1 MSDLNTSSPAIEIP
15 RVEVPVETRSNVRRR
30 ARGRARLMG
39 AVLVLALSGLAARG
53 AQLCVEP
60 SDRVIHAG
68 SMLRYDQVTLRA
80 RRGEI
85 LDRNG
90 RRLAFSVETPTV
102 AVDPQ
107 LITDMPPDEVD
118 ALATKLS
125 AILELPK
132 AELMERMQRSGR
144 YVKLASKVHPRVAA
158 EVDDLDVAALWTH
171 RDPQR
176 YYPEENL
183 ASQVVG
189 FVDASGHGRAGL
201 EQALDD
207 ELRGGTVIV
216 SRRRDRKGLDV
227 DRPAVVAL
235 AANQGMDVHTTIDR
249 QIQHIA
255 EVALLDVVAT
265 SAPVSASAVVVDVK
279 TGDILAI
286 ANVPEFNPN
295 AMPEDSEPRKNH
307 IVVDAIEPGSIFKPF
322 TIAAAMDLGLTDP
335 QDLID
340 CEVGGWNIGRSRIRD
355 DHPHGVI
362 TLGEVMK
369 FSSNIGV
376 AKLAFRMGADKFL
389 PYLHAF
395 GFGELSGVPLPGE
408 RRGVVRD
415 AKTIKPIELA
425 TTAFG
430 QGTTATPLQLAMG
443 IATLGNDG
451 VRMKPRLV
459 NRIDDAYG
467 VPDHI
472 QKPMPVERAVT
483 AETARSTVA
492 MMTLVTETGGT
503 GTRAQVPGFRVAG
516 KTGTAQKVKDGRYSD
531 ARISSFVGLIPA
543 DDPVLAIAVIVDE
556 PTQGS
561 RYGGIAAAPAWARIA
576 EESLRY
582 LGVAPDPALLA
593 LEPGDA
599 PVVEELPPTDY
610 LDLAWDGD
618 AWTAPDFRGRP
629 VRDVLV
635 ALKSSGLAVEMFGSG
650 EAIAQD
656 PPAGTP
662 LTPGQRISVT
672 FQ

>member
-1 MSDLNTSSPAIEIP
+1 MSTAIEIP
-15 RVEVPVETRSNVRRR
+15 RVEVPVETRSSVRRR
-30 ARGRARLMG
+30 ARGRARIIG
-39 AVLVLALSGLAARG
+39 AALVLALSGLAARG

-107 LITDMPPDEVD
+107 LIAELPPDEVD
-118 ALATKLS
+118 SIAAKLS
-125 AILELPK
+125 DILGMPK
-132 AELMERMQRSGR
+132 SDVLERMQRSGR
-144 YVKLASKVHPRVAA
+144 YVKLASKVHPKVAA
-158 EVDDLDVAALWTH
+158 QVDDLHVEALWTH

-189 FVDASGHGRAGL
+189 FVDASGNGRAGL

-227 DRPAVVAL
+227 DRPAAVAL
-235 AANQGMDVHTTIDR
+235 DANQGMDVHTTIDR
-249 QIQHIA
+249 QIQHIT
-255 EVALLDVVAT
+255 EEALLEIVT
-265 SAPVSASAVVVDVK
+265 LSAPVSASAVVVDIK

-322 TIAAAMDLGLTDP
+322 TIAAAVELGLTSPDEK
-335 QDLID
+335 ID
-340 CEVGGWNIGRSRIRD
+340 CEGGSWAVGRSRIHD
-355 DHPHGVI
+355 DHPHGVV
-362 TLGEVMK
+362 TLTEVMK
-369 FSSNIGV
+369 YSSNIGV
-376 AKLAFRMGADKFL
+376 AKLAFRMGADAFL

-395 GFGELSGVPLPGE
+395 GFGQLSGVPLPGE
-408 RRGVVRD
+408 RRGRVRD
-415 AKTIKPIELA
+415 AKTIRPIELA

-443 IATLGNDG
+443 IATLGNEG

-459 NRIDDAYG
+459 TRIDDAYG
-467 VPDHI
+467 VPERI
-472 QKPMPVERAVT
+472 QKPTPVERAISI
-483 AETARSTVA
+483 ETARQTVA
-492 MMTLVTETGGT
+492 MMATVTEDGGT
-503 GTRAQVPGFRVAG
+503 GTRARVPGYLVAG
-516 KTGTAQKVKDGRYSD
+516 KTGTAQKVKDGHYSD

-543 DDPVLAIAVIVDE
+543 DHPVLAIAVIVDE
-556 PTQGS
+556 PTIGS
-561 RYGGIAAAPAWARIA
+561 KYGGLAAAPAWAKIA
-576 EESLRY
+576 EKSLRY
-582 LGVAPDPALLA
+582 LGVDPDPALLV
-593 LEPGDA
+593 EK
-599 PVVEELPPTDY
+599 PVDDMVAVEDLPAVES

-618 AWTAPDFRGRP
+618 AWGVPDFRGRP

-635 ALKSSGLAVEMFGSG
+635 ALKGSGLAVEMFGSG

-662 LTPGQRISVT
+662 LTPGQKISIT